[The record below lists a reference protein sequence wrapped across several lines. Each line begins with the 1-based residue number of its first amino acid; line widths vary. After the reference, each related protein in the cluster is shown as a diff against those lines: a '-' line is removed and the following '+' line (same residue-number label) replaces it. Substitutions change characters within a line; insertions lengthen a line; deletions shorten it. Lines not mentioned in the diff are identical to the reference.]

1 MKKLICVL
9 LALTLMLT
17 AFAACAKPKDDTAST
32 SAATAEKTADVIN
45 SFKII
50 GDVMNSKE
58 VVFITSGSSEDT
70 YVYAFRIDGVYYRA
84 IAKMPQDV
92 KEKYYALDASQEN
105 YEQQANELIS
115 PLNIDKCENIS
126 KLIIP
131 QAELDKYVGK
141 TLGDLMN
148 EGWGSSGSN
157 YEEMEFMF
165 NKGPFVYA
173 VKVEGKIDNIEK
185 FQENEEENM
194 KPFVI
199 KSLAFFDL
207 GDVTVLD

>member
-1 MKKLICVL
+1 MKKLICAILVL
-9 LALTLMLT
+9 TMMLT
-17 AFAACAKPKDDTAST
+17 AFAACSKSKDNTAAS
-32 SAATAEKTADVIN
+32 ATAAAEASN
-45 SFKII
+45 STIDSFNIL
-50 GDVMNSKE
+50 GDIMNSNKVE
-58 VVFITSGSSEDT
+58 FAGSGANGETYIYVFTL
-70 YVYAFRIDGVYYRA
+70 DGTYYRA
-84 IAKMPQDV
+84 LAIMPQDV
-92 KEKYYALDASQEN
+92 QDALYALEVDKPN
-105 YEQQANELIS
+105 YDDKVNELVS
-115 PLNIDKCENIS
+115 PLNIEKCENIS
-126 KLIIP
+126 KQIIP

-199 KSLAFFDL
+199 KSLAFSDL